1 MAIYYFDID
10 FQDGTPR
17 TTIEYNVNTHEQAKK
32 LFRSQFHFDPCKTGA
47 GRALGMRVDSYG
59 WEAGSAPQPVQES
72 NNNSSSSSSS
82 SSSDNGAGAAMAGAV
97 IGGTFGLVGSGLGWI
112 GSNIKDGID
121 EAQEEEDYARECGGQ
136 VWEDYQAQ
144 QKKEQDQ
151 ALALIGKTVKWGS
164 VVAVSIATLALWEI
178 TLPLA
183 IVGGGGYLLHK
194 KNVNKNR
201 PSSVQSQYR
210 KEVL

>member
-1 MAIYYFDID
+1 MNNPTWESQIWMGNNDGYIWVEVQAPHHQAARNLIQRIYHPQEILSVCIVNEH
-10 FQDGTPR
+10 GT
-17 TTIEYNVNTHEQAKK
+17 
-32 LFRSQFHFDPCKTGA
+32 D
-47 GRALGMRVDSYG
+47 
-59 WEAGSAPQPVQES
+59 
-72 NNNSSSSSSS
+72 NNDDSSSSS
-82 SSSDNGAGAAMAGAV
+82 SSSDNGAAVAGAV
-97 IGGTFGLVGSGLGWI
+97 IGGTVGLVGGIFGGI
-112 GSNIKDGID
+112 GSSIKEGMD
-121 EAQEEEDYARECGGQ
+121 EARDEEEEAREAGGK

-144 QKKEQDQ
+144 KQKEQDQ

>member
-1 MAIYYFDID
+1 MKNPTWVAELDMGSTGGFIWVDV
-10 FQDGTPR
+10 
-17 TTIEYNVNTHEQAKK
+17 EANNYNQAKN
-32 LFRSQFHFDPCKTGA
+32 LVERIYHPDRIVQLYQCHGTI
-47 GRALGMRVDSYG
+47 GR
-59 WEAGSAPQPVQES
+59 
-72 NNNSSSSSSS
+72 NNNN
-82 SSSDNGAGAAMAGAV
+82 DNGSGAAVAGAV
-97 IGGTFGLVGSGLGWI
+97 IGGTFGLVGGIFGGI
-112 GSNIKDGID
+112 GSSIKEGMD
-121 EAQEEEDYARECGGQ
+121 EARDEEEEAREAGGK

-144 QKKEQDQ
+144 KQKEQDQ

-183 IVGGGGYLLHK
+183 LVGGGGYLLHK

-201 PSSVQSQYR
+201 PASVQSQYR

>member
-1 MAIYYFDID
+1 MGNNDGYIWVEVQAPHHQAARNLIQRIYHPQEILSVCIVNEH
-10 FQDGTPR
+10 GT
-17 TTIEYNVNTHEQAKK
+17 
-32 LFRSQFHFDPCKTGA
+32 D
-47 GRALGMRVDSYG
+47 
-59 WEAGSAPQPVQES
+59 
-72 NNNSSSSSSS
+72 NNDDSSSSS
-82 SSSDNGAGAAMAGAV
+82 SSSDNGAAVAGAV
-97 IGGTFGLVGSGLGWI
+97 IGGTVGLVGGIFGGI
-112 GSNIKDGID
+112 GSSIKEGMD
-121 EAQEEEDYARECGGQ
+121 EARDEEDEAREAGGK

-144 QKKEQDQ
+144 KQKEQDQ

-183 IVGGGGYLLHK
+183 LVGGGGYLLHK